1 MKMSEETVGMQILE
15 MRHVCCANENCRSVI
30 LPGQKVWTVTTADE
44 KGVISTHICC
54 STKCAVFM
62 KRRSVAY
69 YEKMASRLKAL
80 SITANKMKKP
90 VASK

>member
-1 MKMSEETVGMQILE
+1 MSEETVGMQILE

-30 LPGQKVWTVTTADE
+30 LPGQKVWTVTTA
-44 KGVISTHICC
+44 
-54 STKCAVFM
+54 
-62 KRRSVAY
+62 VAY

-80 SITANKMKKP
+80 PITANKMKKP